1 MYFVCEIPITEAEQG
16 HIHSQTIATN
26 VCIKI
31 KFSIQHGG
39 ILRKM
44 NICSLQYSL
53 WLTNSCLKMN
63 FFVIEVSQ

>member
-16 HIHSQTIATN
+16 HIHSQTTATN

-39 ILRKM
+39 ILRKT
-44 NICSLQYSL
+44 NIIMLFTLQFM
-53 WLTNSCLKMN
+53 TN
-63 FFVIEVSQ
+63 